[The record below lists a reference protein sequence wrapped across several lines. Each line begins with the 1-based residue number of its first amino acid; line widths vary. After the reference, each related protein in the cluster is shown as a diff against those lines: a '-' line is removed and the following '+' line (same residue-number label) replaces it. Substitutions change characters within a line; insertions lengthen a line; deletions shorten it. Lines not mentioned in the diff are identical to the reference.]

1 MHYRLSASRNQSL
14 TCVFVCVD
22 LQSWNLVGARWWQQ
36 WCQYAGMNT
45 LNGTPHGSL
54 PLPNIPDHARV
65 QVEALDTNTIISRSS
80 SISVAF
86 EASPRPGPIANW
98 ALLMRSGS
106 RRLKEKLVFSRDF
119 YVSSV

>member
-1 MHYRLSASRNQSL
+1 M
-14 TCVFVCVD
+14 
-22 LQSWNLVGARWWQQ
+22 QSWNLVGAKWWQQ

-54 PLPNIPDHARV
+54 PLPSIPNHARV
-65 QVEALDTNTIISRSS
+65 QVEALDSTIIKSSS

-119 YVSSV
+119 YVSSVA